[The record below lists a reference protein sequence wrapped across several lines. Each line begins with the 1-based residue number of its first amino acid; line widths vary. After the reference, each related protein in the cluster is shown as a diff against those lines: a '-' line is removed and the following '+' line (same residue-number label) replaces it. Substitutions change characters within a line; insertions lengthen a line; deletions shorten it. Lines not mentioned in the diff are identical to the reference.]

1 VVASQTAQ
9 RMSPYDTTAPSLKFG
24 WEARPVQSARTNKL
38 LWASVPAL
46 ALIAFGLW
54 KFGLHSDHASAPT
67 AASATP
73 AAAPAP
79 APTVTPVPAPAPAAA
94 PAAVATTEPAPAE
107 MPPVISPP
115 EPAHANAEPA
125 KKKPAKKAEQA
136 KPEQV
141 AAAAPAAPAPKA
153 APVETKPV
161 AAPPAATPTPAP
173 APAPVPAA
181 APAPPP
187 AAPAITAAPAPAPEP
202 KIIDTPMAT
211 LSNATVSAIASDHS
225 GQLSKCE
232 GGANLH
238 GDVAVT
244 FQIDGNGK
252 VVKSQLAS
260 TIKNPKVSACILKA
274 VLGWK
279 FPKPP
284 TGQAKGVY
292 SISYQ

>member
-1 VVASQTAQ
+1 
-9 RMSPYDTTAPSLKFG
+9 
-24 WEARPVQSARTNKL
+24 
-38 LWASVPAL
+38 
-46 ALIAFGLW
+46 
-54 KFGLHSDHASAPT
+54 
-67 AASATP
+67 
-73 AAAPAP
+73 
-79 APTVTPVPAPAPAAA
+79 
-94 PAAVATTEPAPAE
+94 
-107 MPPVISPP
+107 
-115 EPAHANAEPA
+115 
-125 KKKPAKKAEQA
+125 
-136 KPEQV
+136 
-141 AAAAPAAPAPKA
+141 
-153 APVETKPV
+153 
-161 AAPPAATPTPAP
+161 
-173 APAPVPAA
+173 VPAA